1 LPGNLPFVLA
11 RLVRTA
17 YGLSAL
23 LAVTLVLA
31 PTAYLVARRNPTSPL
46 LESIIGLWARSILR
60 AAGLSYRVEGAHHLQ
75 PGRSYVVVSNHV
87 SNLDPMLHLA
97 GTPVPVRFLA
107 KKELFRIPLFGAALR
122 AVGVVET
129 DRTAGHSAH
138 ANINRQVREVVELG
152 RSLVIYAEGTRSRD
166 GSLRPFK
173 KGAFMV
179 AIRAKLPV
187 VPCAIRGTYE
197 AWRPGDWRLR
207 GGQARMAFFDPIPT
221 DQMTT
226 AHADGLRQQVHEIVA
241 KGYQSL
247 VGSPPAPSGAGGYAG
262 HGGPEDGGF
271 NRSSPPAPQEE
282 QPGPGR
288 G

>member
-1 LPGNLPFVLA
+1 LPGSLPSMLA
-11 RLVRTA
+11 YLIRTA

-23 LAVTLVLA
+23 VAVTLVLA
-31 PTAYLVARRNPTSPL
+31 PLAYLVARRNPTSPL
-46 LESIIGLWARSILR
+46 LEPIIDLWARSLLR
-60 AAGLSYRVEGAHHLQ
+60 AAGLNYRVEGAHYLQ
-75 PGRSYVVVSNHV
+75 RGRSYVVVSNHI

-122 AVGVVET
+122 AVGVVEI
-129 DRTAGHSAH
+129 DRAAGPSAH
-138 ANINRQVREVVELG
+138 STINRQVQEVVERG
-152 RSLVIYAEGTRSRD
+152 RSLVIYAEGTRSRN
-166 GSLRPFK
+166 GLLRPFK

-179 AIRAKLPV
+179 AIRAKMPV

-207 GGQARMAFFDPIPT
+207 GGEARMVFFEPIST

-226 AHADGLRQQVHEIVA
+226 AHAERLRHQVHEIVA

-247 VGSPPAPSGAGGYAG
+247 VA
-262 HGGPEDGGF
+262 
-271 NRSSPPAPQEE
+271 R
-282 QPGPGR
+282 
-288 G
+288 